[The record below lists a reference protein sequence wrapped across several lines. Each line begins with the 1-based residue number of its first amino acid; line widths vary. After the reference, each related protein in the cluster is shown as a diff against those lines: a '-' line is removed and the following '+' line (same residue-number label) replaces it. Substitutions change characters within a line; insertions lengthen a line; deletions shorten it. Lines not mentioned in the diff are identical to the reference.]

1 MKKPDFSRLKT
12 SFSEHYHNLGSAGKS
27 LVFTVLAAFAFM
39 ILICLAVFFGVVRG
53 AEKMTVPA
61 VTGMRLE
68 EGLLELQAKGMTGK
82 ISLKYTDN
90 PEDKGLI
97 LSQSP
102 AKKSIVKIPRVV
114 ELTVSRGAVLD
125 KVGDY
130 KGKNIEEV
138 RMLIK
143 SAFSGKRQLILVA
156 DPVYRNS
163 SQEEG
168 TILQQSIEPGTKI
181 TEPVTIQFIVS
192 RGGSVEK
199 TSIPNLVGK
208 NFTSALSAIA
218 SSKII
223 FDFTERP
230 ASAGEIMGTVCAQS
244 NPESESVDNYTRV
257 SAEVLTGRDEKNNK
271 VYGLYSVKL
280 PVYPIPLSVRLEAVD
295 SEGNKT
301 TLADI
306 LHTGGNLTIPYEVED
321 GSTLI
326 LYVADKE
333 SSRKTVE

>member
-1 MKKPDFSRLKT
+1 MKKPDFSKIKT
-12 SFSEHYHNLGSAGKS
+12 SFSEHWHNIGNSGKS

-39 ILICLAVFFGVVRG
+39 VLICLAVFFGVVRG

-102 AKKSIVKIPRVV
+102 SKKSIVKIPRVV
-114 ELTVSRGAVLD
+114 DLTVSRGAVLD

-130 KGKNIEEV
+130 RGKNIDEV

-143 SAFSGKRQLILVA
+143 SAFSGKRQLIIVA
-156 DPVYRNS
+156 DPVYRYS
-163 SQEEG
+163 AEDEG
-168 TILQQSIEPGTKI
+168 TILQQSIEAGTKI
-181 TEPVTIQFIVS
+181 TEPVSLQFIVS

-199 TSIPNLVGK
+199 TSVPDLTGK
-208 NFTSALSAIA
+208 DFDSALSIIA

-230 ASAGEIMGTVCAQS
+230 ASAGESAGKVSSQTKI
-244 NPESESVDNYTRV
+244 ESEYVDNYTRV
-257 SAEVLTGRDEKNNK
+257 NAEVLTGRDEKTDK
-271 VYGLYSVKL
+271 IYGLYSVKL
-280 PVYPIPLSVRLEAVD
+280 PAYPVSLSVRLEAVD
-295 SEGNKT
+295 KEGNNGT
-301 TLADI
+301 VANI
-306 LHTGGNLTIPYEVED
+306 SHTGGLLTIPYGVKS
-321 GSTLI
+321 GTTLI
-326 LYVADKE
+326 LFVADKE
-333 SSRKTVE
+333 NSRKTIE